1 MWVFRVKKFLHGII
15 EKKKKQKKTS
25 FFKTV
30 KGISEQGLV
39 KYFNQNLK
47 TNSNTN
53 F

>member
-1 MWVFRVKKFLHGII
+1 MKKFLHGII
-15 EKKKKQKKTS
+15 EKKKQKT

-47 TNSNTN
+47 TNSILSL
-53 F
+53 